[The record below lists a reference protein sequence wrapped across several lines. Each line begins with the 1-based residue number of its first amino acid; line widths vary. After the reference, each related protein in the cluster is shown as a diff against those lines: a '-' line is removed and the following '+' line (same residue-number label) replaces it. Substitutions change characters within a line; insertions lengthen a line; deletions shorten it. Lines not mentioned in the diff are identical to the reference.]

1 MLILEHSWR
10 LMVQAWGHVISGR
23 QFSESGLINL
33 TNYKMTTK
41 MNRVESSKSGNLPLG
56 FHHDNNAKGFLSTG
70 FTLIELLVV
79 IAIIAI
85 LAAMLLPALGM
96 AKSRAQATACLSNTK
111 QFGLAFTMY
120 ASDNHDYFPSNVP
133 WWPATASFNSLGNQ
147 CGKEWSRKVMGQP
160 VATTPALLMAN
171 YLPNN
176 LVWVCPSR
184 KRGLSYVVGGT
195 AIGHLNPSITGFL
208 SYGFNDCKV
217 FGAIV
222 MTGPGAGM
230 MQSSTKFKSSSVTKP
245 SETVAITDTSGS
257 NDPNKSTSDGAAWLD
272 TVWAGTSGPS
282 QPVSTGSIGNGRLQT
297 AYAKHSKNMVNIV
310 YVDGHAGAT
319 RPSALTWGQF
329 YGVFSPGVPCPT
341 SYGTVMSDASIS
353 STAYD
358 SVEWSGQPE

>member
-1 MLILEHSWR
+1 
-10 LMVQAWGHVISGR
+10 
-23 QFSESGLINL
+23 
-33 TNYKMTTK
+33 MTTK
-41 MNRVESSKSGNLPLG
+41 RNRVERSQSQNIPFG
-56 FHHDNNAKGFLSTG
+56 FHHGDNTKNILSAG

-85 LAAMLLPALGM
+85 LAAMLLPALGA
-96 AKSRAQATACLSNTK
+96 AKSRALATACLANTK

-120 ASDNHDYFPSNVP
+120 ASDNHDYFPSNNP
-133 WWPATASFNSLGNQ
+133 WWPATPSFNSVGNQ
-147 CGKEWSRKVMGQP
+147 CGKEWSRKVMGLP

-184 KRGLSYVVGGT
+184 RRGLSYVVNGT
-195 AIGHLNPSITGFL
+195 VVGHLNPSITGFL

-217 FGAIV
+217 FGAID
-222 MTGPGAGM
+222 PSGM
-230 MQSSTKFKSSSVTKP
+230 MQNSTKFKASQVLKP
-245 SETVAITDTSGS
+245 SYTVAITDTSGS

-297 AYAKHSKNMVNIV
+297 AYAKHNNMVNVV

-329 YGVFSPGVPCPT
+329 YGVFSPGVRCPT
-341 SYGTVMSDASIS
+341 SYGSVMSDASIS

-358 SVEWSGQPE
+358 SVQWPSGPE